1 MSINSGATT
10 HAFTKEITGINND
23 MVHINLP
30 FSNITKTPN
39 GVKVMYPD
47 GNTAQATHEAVLN
60 LPILPIAARKVHLF
74 ESLASGALI
83 SLGKLCDSGCTAY
96 FNATKVYIF
105 FKGKIIMQGARSNAT
120 NNLWKVNGTK
130 VEQPTM
136 SLNTVIDKPTI
147 AERIKFYHASL
158 FSPTLD
164 TLAKAVSAG
173 YLTTFPTF
181 TVKQLRKFPPRSEAT
196 VKGHM
201 RAQRKGLKQ
210 VVIPSPR
217 VNNTTLT
224 QPPIAY
230 VSDDEEEDDEDEDE
244 IESEVTR
251 QELPT
256 QETTTSAQPTSPT
269 LRTNH
274 VYAACL
280 PISGQ
285 VYTDQSGKIFVTSA
299 SGMNY
304 IFLLYDY
311 DSNLVWAIAI
321 PSRSK
326 LQLLKAYK
334 TAFALLQSRGL
345 KPQLQRIDNE
355 CSKILKAYMAEQ
367 QVEYQLTPRG
377 KHARNAAEKGIQ
389 IWKDHFLAGMATTN
403 PKFPLSRWDKLV
415 EQSNITLNLLRPSR
429 VNPQLSAYAQVF
441 GAFDYSKTPIPP
453 PGMRVLA
460 HVLPKDRASFASHSI
475 PGYSIGPAMEHYR
488 CFKIFVPSTGGTRI
502 ADTVRWFPHGD
513 LKMPIASKESL
524 LHAAIQDLSATIK
537 STVKNS
543 ILPPENTTNRKTLL
557 ELHELF
563 TKPKATPNTLPRV
576 ASPPANTATLPRV
589 APVQPSIAAL
599 PRVVPPP
606 TVAPPPAP
614 LPTAAPSAAPRDR
627 PTLQARLRQ
636 QLAELQDTRATP
648 HQLLRRS
655 TRRATS
661 TQKADYEYLNA
672 TLSADEE
679 EFADQLANAVLN
691 QETGKMEEYRKL
703 AKGKDK
709 KYWNNGMFNELARLA
724 QGSKAQQK
732 TGTDTVVFKH
742 PKALPSHKK
751 ATYARIVANYRPQ
764 KADPYRI
771 RITVGGDK
779 LEYAGETYT
788 PNADITTAKILF
800 NSVISTPGGRFLGAD
815 LKDFYLGTEMEEYEY
830 MYLQR
835 WIFPQEFIDEYN
847 LEHLFDD
854 KGRILC
860 EIRKGMYGLR
870 QAGRLAYV
878 KLIAH
883 LKPAGYIRAGITPG
897 LFRHTTNDIVFSL
910 VVDDFGIRYTDKKD
924 AQDLIDHLNKQ
935 YTCTVDWDGAIFL
948 GMNLEWDYINR
959 TVTITMPGYV
969 KKAIIRFEH
978 IASFLHQYS
987 PHPYTAPKYGA
998 KVQYAD
1004 IIAADPNLTPEQ
1016 KKFVQQVVGVFLFY
1030 GRTIDSTMLAAI
1042 GSIACALST
1051 ATWADLKQRVQHFLD
1066 YANSNPD
1073 AALIYKASD
1082 MHLWIH
1088 TDASYLT
1095 ESKARSRAGGF
1106 HYFSDKPTFPITSD
1120 SPAPMH
1126 NHPVMVL
1133 CKIIDAVMSSTQE
1146 SETGSGFINAREG
1159 IAIRQAAI
1167 EMGHPQE
1174 PTPLQFDNLCAT
1186 RILTGEIKQKQS
1198 KSMDM
1203 RFYWLRDRALNQKQF
1218 NIHWKRGVH
1227 NLGDYPTK
1235 HHPNKHHKEVRHLYV
1250 ANAFQLI
1257 SKAKY
1262 AANTLRAACKGV
1274 LKTNP
1279 PRQQGL
1285 LKTNPPRQQ
1294 GLH

>member
-1 MSINSGATT
+1 MSIDSGATT
-10 HAFTKEITGINND
+10 HAFTKENTGINND
-23 MVHINLP
+23 MVQVNLP
-30 FSNITKTPN
+30 FSNITKTEN
-39 GVKVMYPD
+39 GIKVMYPD

-60 LPILPIAARKVHLF
+60 LPILPLAARKVHLF

-105 FKGKIIMQGARSNAT
+105 FNGKIIMQGARSSST
-120 NNLWKVNGTK
+120 NNLWKVNESK
-130 VEQPTM
+130 KDQPTM
-136 SLNTVIDKPTI
+136 SLNAVIDKPTI

-181 TVKQLRKFPPRSEAT
+181 TVKQLRRFPPRSEAT

-217 VNNTTLT
+217 VNNTTIN

-230 VSDDEEEDDEDEDE
+230 ISDDEEEDDDEDAQE

-251 QELPT
+251 QEL
-256 QETTTSAQPTSPT
+256 ETHATTESAQPTSPT

-311 DSNLVWAIAI
+311 DSNLVWAIPI

-326 LQLLKAYK
+326 LQLLQAYK

-367 QVEYQLTPRG
+367 QVDYQLTPKG

-403 PKFPLSRWDKLV
+403 PQFPLSRWDKLV
-415 EQSNITLNLLRPSR
+415 EQSNITLNLLRASR

-460 HVLPKDRASFASHSI
+460 HVLPADRASFAPHSI
-475 PGYSIGPAMEHYR
+475 QGYSIGPAMEHYR

-543 ILPPENTTNRKTLL
+543 ILPPENTTNRQTLL
-557 ELHELF
+557 DLHELF
-563 TKPKATPNTLPRV
+563 TKPKAAPHTLPRV
-576 ASPPANTATLPRV
+576 VSPPANTATLPRV
-589 APVQPSIAAL
+589 APVQPGIAAF
-599 PRVVPPP
+599 PR
-606 TVAPPPAP
+606 VAPPPTITPPPAP
-614 LPTAAPSAAPRDR
+614 SPTAAPPTTPRMQS
-627 PTLQARLRQ
+627 TLQARLRH
-636 QLAELQDTRATP
+636 QLAELQDARATP
-648 HQLLRRS
+648 HQQLRRS
-655 TRRATS
+655 TRQATS
-661 TQKADYEYLNA
+661 TQQADYDYLNA
-672 TLSADEE
+672 ALSSDEE
-679 EFADQLANAVLN
+679 EFITQLLAPQLANAVLN
-691 QETGKMEEYRKL
+691 PETGKMEEYRKL

-709 KYWNNGMFNELARLA
+709 KNWNNGMFNELARLA
-724 QGSKAQQK
+724 QGSKAQHK
-732 TGTDTVVFKH
+732 TGTDTVFFKH
-742 PKALPSHKK
+742 PKSLPKNKK

-764 KADPYRI
+764 KADPYHI
-771 RITVGGDK
+771 RITVGGDQ
-779 LEYAGETYT
+779 LIYAGETFT
-788 PNADITTAKILF
+788 PNADITTAKTLF
-800 NSVISTPGGRFLGAD
+800 NSVLSTQDGRFLGID
-815 LKDFYLGTEMEEYEY
+815 LKDFYLGTDLADFEY
-830 MYLQR
+830 MYLQK
-835 WIFPQEFIDEYN
+835 WIFPEAFLNEYN
-847 LEHLFDD
+847 LHHLFDD
-854 KGRILC
+854 KDRILC

-878 KLIAH
+878 KLVAH
-883 LKPAGYIRAGITPG
+883 LKTAGYIRAGITPG
-897 LFRHTTNDIVFSL
+897 LFRHTTNNIVFSL
-910 VVDDFGIRYTDKKD
+910 VVDDFGIRYTNVQD
-924 AQDLIDHLNKQ
+924 AQHLIDHLSKQ
-935 YTCTVDWDGAIFL
+935 YTCTVDWEGKIFL
-948 GMNLEWDYINR
+948 GMHLQWDYINR

-969 KKAIIRFEH
+969 KKALVRFEH
-978 IASFLHQYS
+978 VASILHQSS
-987 PHPYTAPKYGA
+987 PHPYTTPTYGA

-1004 IIAADPNLTPEQ
+1004 TIIDPNLTPEQ
-1016 KKFVQQVVGVFLFY
+1016 KQFVQQVIGVFLFY
-1030 GRTIDSTMLAAI
+1030 GRAIDSTMLASI

-1051 ATWADLKQRVQHFLD
+1051 STWADLKQRVQHFLD
-1066 YANSNPD
+1066 YAASNPN
-1073 AALIYKASD
+1073 AALVFKASD

-1095 ESKARSRAGGF
+1095 EPKA
-1106 HYFSDKPTFPITSD
+1106 
-1120 SPAPMH
+1120 
-1126 NHPVMVL
+1126 
-1133 CKIIDAVMSSTQE
+1133 
-1146 SETGSGFINAREG
+1146 
-1159 IAIRQAAI
+1159 
-1167 EMGHPQE
+1167 
-1174 PTPLQFDNLCAT
+1174 
-1186 RILTGEIKQKQS
+1186 
-1198 KSMDM
+1198 
-1203 RFYWLRDRALNQKQF
+1203 
-1218 NIHWKRGVH
+1218 
-1227 NLGDYPTK
+1227 
-1235 HHPNKHHKEVRHLYV
+1235 
-1250 ANAFQLI
+1250 
-1257 SKAKY
+1257 
-1262 AANTLRAACKGV
+1262 
-1274 LKTNP
+1274 
-1279 PRQQGL
+1279 
-1285 LKTNPPRQQ
+1285 
-1294 GLH
+1294 

>member
-1 MSINSGATT
+1 MSIDSGATT
-10 HAFTKEITGINND
+10 HAFTKENTGINND

-136 SLNTVIDKPTI
+136 SLNAVIDKPTI

-537 STVKNS
+537 STVKN
-543 ILPPENTTNRKTLL
+543 R
-557 ELHELF
+557 
-563 TKPKATPNTLPRV
+563 
-576 ASPPANTATLPRV
+576 
-589 APVQPSIAAL
+589 
-599 PRVVPPP
+599 
-606 TVAPPPAP
+606 
-614 LPTAAPSAAPRDR
+614 
-627 PTLQARLRQ
+627 
-636 QLAELQDTRATP
+636 
-648 HQLLRRS
+648 
-655 TRRATS
+655 
-661 TQKADYEYLNA
+661 
-672 TLSADEE
+672 
-679 EFADQLANAVLN
+679 
-691 QETGKMEEYRKL
+691 
-703 AKGKDK
+703 
-709 KYWNNGMFNELARLA
+709 
-724 QGSKAQQK
+724 
-732 TGTDTVVFKH
+732 
-742 PKALPSHKK
+742 
-751 ATYARIVANYRPQ
+751 
-764 KADPYRI
+764 
-771 RITVGGDK
+771 
-779 LEYAGETYT
+779 
-788 PNADITTAKILF
+788 
-800 NSVISTPGGRFLGAD
+800 
-815 LKDFYLGTEMEEYEY
+815 
-830 MYLQR
+830 
-835 WIFPQEFIDEYN
+835 
-847 LEHLFDD
+847 
-854 KGRILC
+854 
-860 EIRKGMYGLR
+860 
-870 QAGRLAYV
+870 
-878 KLIAH
+878 
-883 LKPAGYIRAGITPG
+883 
-897 LFRHTTNDIVFSL
+897 
-910 VVDDFGIRYTDKKD
+910 IRYTDKKD
-924 AQDLIDHLNKQ
+924 AQHLIDHLNKQ

-948 GMNLEWDYINR
+948 GMHLEWDYINR

-1030 GRTIDSTMLAAI
+1030 GRTCSQPSDLSHAHFPPLPGPISNNVFNTSSTMPIPTPTQLSSTKPVTCTSGFTQMPPTSQNPKLVHAPVD
-1042 GSIACALST
+1042 SIISVTNQLSQSHPTPQHPCTITQSWCYAKLST
-1051 ATWADLKQRVQHFLD
+1051 
-1066 YANSNPD
+1066 
-1073 AALIYKASD
+1073 
-1082 MHLWIH
+1082 
-1088 TDASYLT
+1088 
-1095 ESKARSRAGGF
+1095 
-1106 HYFSDKPTFPITSD
+1106 
-1120 SPAPMH
+1120 
-1126 NHPVMVL
+1126 
-1133 CKIIDAVMSSTQE
+1133 
-1146 SETGSGFINAREG
+1146 
-1159 IAIRQAAI
+1159 
-1167 EMGHPQE
+1167 
-1174 PTPLQFDNLCAT
+1174 
-1186 RILTGEIKQKQS
+1186 QS
-1198 KSMDM
+1198 
-1203 RFYWLRDRALNQKQF
+1203 
-1218 NIHWKRGVH
+1218 
-1227 NLGDYPTK
+1227 
-1235 HHPNKHHKEVRHLYV
+1235 
-1250 ANAFQLI
+1250 
-1257 SKAKY
+1257 
-1262 AANTLRAACKGV
+1262 
-1274 LKTNP
+1274 
-1279 PRQQGL
+1279 
-1285 LKTNPPRQQ
+1285 
-1294 GLH
+1294 